1 MASVVHSDEDM
12 VLAEYCGSLV
22 FKSLPDV
29 IRKFRSN
36 GLFISDL
43 RCFAY
48 RQMAL
53 MNLILEPVKK

>member
-1 MASVVHSDEDM
+1 M

-29 IRKFRSN
+29 IREFRSN

-43 RCFAY
+43 RDFAY

-53 MNLILEPVKK
+53 MNLIL